1 LDLLSLF
8 SPEELSAWTDK
19 RFVGNMMFLTGKI
32 LSLGFYITV
41 LWAGL
46 HVVLRDKC
54 QTMADWLYLRPGLQA
69 AGQRL
74 PVLRHLVNIP
84 ERMAAG
90 SEGIGNNRWLVDA
103 LFPTLFTLFWVV
115 LTLPMNFYS
124 SYIRPHAV
132 GMSNL
137 ALSQWFIDV
146 GKSLGF
152 TLLALSLLG
161 LSLFSLA
168 RRLPRT
174 WWLWLWGA
182 VVGTLVI
189 WNMLAPY
196 RAMIYNDFTPLPQ
209 GELRTRIETLVKKA
223 GFELEQIQV
232 VNTSLRS
239 KATVAYIM
247 GKGPTRTVVLSD
259 NLLNEYPTREVLF
272 TVAHEVGHELNA
284 HETRAWLSLTLAAFL
299 FLGMIQLTIRRGP
312 RWKKLRIRPGV
323 DPAIWPVIQ
332 LIFFFLFTLNIP
344 VTRTLSRAE
353 EWEADKSGLELTR
366 DPVAY
371 VSLMA
376 RLTRQNKA
384 DPHPPWFV
392 RKVLGSHP
400 SLKERMEYGLEWA
413 RRHNIPIGLGALPL
427 PAPKTQLIKTDADQ
441 NHSKEEA
448 RMIPS

>member
-1 LDLLSLF
+1 MDLLSLF
-8 SPEELSAWTDK
+8 SPEELSTWADK
-19 RFVGNMMFLTGKI
+19 RFVGNMLYLTGKI
-32 LSLGFYITV
+32 LSLGFYLTV
-41 LWAGL
+41 LWVGL
-46 HVVLRDKC
+46 HVALRDKC
-54 QTMADWLYLRPGLQA
+54 QAMADWLYLRPGLKA

-74 PVLRHLVNIP
+74 PVLRRMVNIP

-90 SEGIGNNRWLVDA
+90 KEGIGNNRWLVDA
-103 LFPTLFTLFWVV
+103 LLPAFFAIFWVA
-115 LTLPMNFYS
+115 LTLPMSFYS

-182 VVGTLVI
+182 VVGGLVV

-196 RAMIYNDFTPLPQ
+196 RAMIYNEFTPLPQ
-209 GELRTRIETLVKKA
+209 GELRTRIEALVEKA

-272 TVAHEVGHELNA
+272 TVAHEMGHELNA
-284 HETRAWLSLTLAAFL
+284 HETRAWLSLALAAFL
-299 FLGMIQLTIRRGP
+299 FLGMIQLIIRYGP

-427 PAPKTQLIKTDADQ
+427 PAPKTQLIKTDANQ